1 MMQKVDV
8 ETIAKDL
15 VIMIGEQ
22 GHTEE
27 GVVKYLNQYLP
38 RQPVQVDE
46 EEEQPPMDK
55 ETAGD
60 MKYHALKD
68 EGRLDEFGRRK

>member
-1 MMQKVDV
+1 MESICGCHQVRKAMLVMCRCRGRMMMQKVDV

-27 GVVKYLNQYLP
+27 GVVKYLNQYLT
-38 RQPVQVDE
+38 RQPVQVV
-46 EEEQPPMDK
+46 
-55 ETAGD
+55 G
-60 MKYHALKD
+60 
-68 EGRLDEFGRRK
+68 